1 MKEKIKS
8 LPDSELKVMTVIWN
22 NKRKM
27 STGEILS
34 EIKDETKW
42 KLSTLQIIL
51 SRLVEKGFLATEK
64 IGRFNYYTSLVDFNK
79 YKKCETKRFI
89 QKIYDNSSVKLI
101 ASLIEGGDS
110 LSKEDIE
117 ELKRLLND
125 EEK

>member
-64 IGRFNYYTSLVDFNK
+64 IGRFNYYTPLVDFNK

-89 QKIYDNSSVKLI
+89 QKIYGNSSVKLI

-125 EEK
+125 EKK